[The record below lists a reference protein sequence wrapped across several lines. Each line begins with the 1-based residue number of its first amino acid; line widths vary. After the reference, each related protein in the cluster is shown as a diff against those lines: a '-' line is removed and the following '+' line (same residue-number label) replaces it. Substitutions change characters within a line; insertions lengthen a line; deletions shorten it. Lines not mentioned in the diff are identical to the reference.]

1 METTNAPPQGV
12 EEIKQQ
18 LDEAGTDETGMGEE
32 IARLYLD
39 CPSQSAKDVKSWL
52 ESTSHF
58 HRFEK
63 IFHTPS
69 TPSSSVS
76 APHLRIPTTILL
88 PLSSSPAEARA
99 VLPSPP
105 PEPGLMERI
114 SVVLLAVSPASNALG
129 EPGTV
134 SKASHHLS
142 EPFLTFL
149 SHPAVS
155 SLVDSQTQESL
166 LSNLPKRYTVYTP
179 LALLPTGSLS
189 SDAWKAVLDKA
200 PPAVVDELWTGVLAA
215 IMRLGGEK
223 VTHLAI
229 NHPIP
234 GSDEDENIIR
244 APSHLHT
251 LFGDFGPAISAERWA
266 LGPGLT
272 AGAGEG
278 EPIGEE
284 DFENAFWV
292 RTRQNGIFQSW
303 APRWTM
309 FSRGNVTEKAR
320 VLRFGDASWWSKA
333 ISAGGGNASGGS
345 DGRDGEDD
353 VQIAVDLY
361 AGIGYFTL
369 SYLSRGYAVL
379 AWEINPFSIEGLRRG
394 AVGNGFEV
402 LVVKGAVDWEAVRET
417 VEKRGVVVF
426 AEDNQF
432 AWTRFQEGLQELGK
446 EGMAGGVEGRWRVR
460 HVNLGLLP
468 SSRLGWEVGGM
479 FLGGG
484 QGGWMHVHEN
494 VKETGRKEMVRG
506 EEIVEVVEGV
516 VGGGG
521 RGEAER
527 EEEEGKEGGEEKGGI
542 NVEVR
547 SVAMVKG
554 FGPGINHLVFDVWV
568 GPTGAGSE
576 MRWGLLG
583 GDISHIVSR
592 RVE

>member
-1 METTNAPPQGV
+1 METTNAPPPGV
-12 EEIKQQ
+12 EEIKQH
-18 LDEAGTDETGMGEE
+18 LDERGMGEE

-52 ESTSHF
+52 ESSTHF
-58 HRFEK
+58 HRSEK
-63 IFHTPS
+63 IIPAPS
-69 TPSSSVS
+69 SPSSSTS

-88 PLSSSPAEARA
+88 PLSTSPAEARA
-99 VLPSPP
+99 ALPSPP
-105 PEPGLMERI
+105 PESGLMERI
-114 SVVLLAVSPASNALG
+114 SVVLLPVSPASNALG
-129 EPGTV
+129 ELGTA

-142 EPFLTFL
+142 DPFLTFL

-155 SLVDSQTQESL
+155 SVVDSQARESL
-166 LSNLPKRYTVYTP
+166 LSTLPKRYTVYTP

-189 SDAWKAVLDKA
+189 SDAWQAVLDNT
-200 PPAVVDELWTGVLAA
+200 PPVVVEELWTGVLGA
-215 IMRLGGEK
+215 ITRLGGEK

-234 GSDEDENIIR
+234 GSAEDENIIR
-244 APSHLHT
+244 APSHLRA
-251 LFGDFGPAISAERWA
+251 LFGDFGPTISAKRWA
-266 LGPGLT
+266 LGPGLVT
-272 AGAGEG
+272 GAGEGEGGEG

-284 DFENAFWV
+284 DFKNAFWV

-320 VLRFGDASWWSKA
+320 VLRFGAASWWL
-333 ISAGGGNASGGS
+333 SAVGGGGGTASGGS
-345 DGRDGEDD
+345 DGRNGEQ

-394 AVGNGFEV
+394 ALGNGFEV

-426 AEDNQF
+426 AEDNKF
-432 AWTRFQEGLQELGK
+432 AWARFQEGLQELGK
-446 EGMAGGVEGRWRVR
+446 KGVVGGVEGRWKVR

-468 SSRLGWEVGGM
+468 SSRMGWEVGGR
-479 FLGGG
+479 FLGEG

-494 VKETGRKEMVRG
+494 VKESGRKEMVKG
-506 EEIVEVVEGV
+506 DEIVEVVRGV

-521 RGEAER
+521 RGEVER
-527 EEEEGKEGGEEKGGI
+527 EEEEGREGGEERKEI

-554 FGPGINHLVFDVWV
+554 FGPGVNHMVFDVWV
-568 GPTGAGSE
+568 GPKGVGAG

-583 GDISHIVSR
+583 G
-592 RVE
+592 